1 MNRRKMRNRNRQES
15 FLEKIKEGTL
25 QYGLLWYV
33 CRSLL
38 SFLKAAGR
46 LLVFRSK
53 KKLKSPLK
61 KVYQKWEEE
70 WLSDEKETEKAK
82 EDPFFLLFKY
92 DYEFTCMKAKK
103 NRDKNFRMKFICI
116 LPFII
121 VTILYL
127 GGVIAYN
134 VNIYLETKTFSDFIE
149 SADWSIS
156 IYGTAFYLA
165 ALLVTYIITKWLD
178 VKQYQETW
186 SRHEEHRYAVEMEM
200 LKYIYY
206 RDEYYFDDRKQKFV
220 GNIIKT
226 WDDNMNKFLE
236 NMKHEKN
243 MKIDDIWKHI
253 KGEKD

>member
-1 MNRRKMRNRNRQES
+1 MRNRNRQES

-134 VNIYLETKTFSDFIE
+134 VNIYLETKTFSDFI
-149 SADWSIS
+149 
-156 IYGTAFYLA
+156 
-165 ALLVTYIITKWLD
+165 
-178 VKQYQETW
+178 
-186 SRHEEHRYAVEMEM
+186 
-200 LKYIYY
+200 
-206 RDEYYFDDRKQKFV
+206 
-220 GNIIKT
+220 
-226 WDDNMNKFLE
+226 
-236 NMKHEKN
+236 
-243 MKIDDIWKHI
+243 
-253 KGEKD
+253 